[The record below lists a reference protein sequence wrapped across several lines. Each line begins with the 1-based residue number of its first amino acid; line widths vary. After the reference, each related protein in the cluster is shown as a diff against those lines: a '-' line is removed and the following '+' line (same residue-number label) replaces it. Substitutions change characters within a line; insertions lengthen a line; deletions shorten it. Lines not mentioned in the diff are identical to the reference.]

1 MLRRFEIYD
10 EFEFGWLLHGKVSGL
25 SALQDLVH
33 VTGRTRLKDEKK
45 LRPRR
50 HHFTGVA
57 LMIQFLPRAAVYSLF
72 VHQEVTAK
80 DLPEI
85 SALFAQIA
93 DKRAEHLN
101 IARGAV
107 A

>member
-1 MLRRFEIYD
+1 MIE
-10 EFEFGWLLHGKVSGL
+10 L
-25 SALQDLVH
+25 S
-33 VTGRTRLKDEKK
+33 
-45 LRPRR
+45 
-50 HHFTGVA
+50 
-57 LMIQFLPRAAVYSLF
+57 PRAAVYSLF

-85 SALFAQIA
+85 SALFAQVA